1 MQYMIIFVAEKF
13 ENHIG
18 MLGFD
23 TIRKPV
29 KGEFAKNVR
38 ERLSHTKREAFTDKE
53 KEFCVRSEKSLKRY
67 NAVWK

>member
-1 MQYMIIFVAEKF
+1 
-13 ENHIG
+13 